1 MLGVIVL
8 SFNNYEETTGPC
20 LRSLAEDAESRDWHV
35 LVVDN
40 GSDAVTQARLE
51 QARTEYRRF
60 EILQNGANLGY
71 AGGNNVGLKRISG
84 DPVVL
89 LNSDTQC
96 PPGMLGRLAG
106 VMKSHPE
113 YGLAGPVTNAAG
125 NEQRI
130 FVKPGSV
137 ERIRE
142 QGADYANTGEGVV
155 LDCHRLDFFCVMLR
169 RSVID
174 GVGLL
179 DESFGRGYYEDF
191 DYCLRARAAGYR
203 LGVVES
209 AFIYHRGSASFG
221 KISVE
226 SKQLLKRNK
235 LRIVEKHGAAVE
247 FPHVRDGNLA
257 VLRAYARMLQES
269 PSRFEYR
276 IRNRLRLA
284 WSDQPRGWFKRFRY
298 RQRLKAI
305 EETLQL
311 SPLLSF

>member
-20 LRSLAEDAESRDWHV
+20 LQSLAEDPENKDWHV

-40 GSDAVTQARLE
+40 GSDAVTQTRLE
-51 QARTEYRRF
+51 QARVEHPRF
-60 EILQNGANLGY
+60 EFLRNGANLGY

-106 VMKSHPE
+106 MMESHPE
-113 YGLAGPVTNAAG
+113 FGLAGPVTNAAG

-137 ERIRE
+137 ASTTG
-142 QGADYANTGEGVV
+142 QGVDYADAGEGVV

-169 RSVID
+169 RSVIER
-174 GVGLL
+174 VGLL

-221 KISVE
+221 KIAME

-257 VLRAYARMLQES
+257 VLRAYARMLHET
-269 PSRFEYR
+269 PSRLEYR

-298 RQRLKAI
+298 RRRLKAI
-305 EETLQL
+305 EAALQL
-311 SPLLSF
+311 SPVLAF